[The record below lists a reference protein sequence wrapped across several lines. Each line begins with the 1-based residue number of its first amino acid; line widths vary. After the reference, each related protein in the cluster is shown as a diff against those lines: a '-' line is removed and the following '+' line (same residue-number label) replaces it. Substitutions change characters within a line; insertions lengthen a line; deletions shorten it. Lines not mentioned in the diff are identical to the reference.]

1 MHVRENRAKQ
11 ILATGGTIYTSSVR
25 TTDPALCE
33 ILGYAG
39 FDFVLLDGEH
49 GAIDA
54 SSADGLVQGC
64 HAGGTTP
71 IVRVLRN
78 NDAEAVMNFL
88 DLGAQGILIPHCRN
102 VDDARALQNA
112 SFYPPK
118 GIRGFGPGRGIG
130 WGRVPSD
137 EYFDTI
143 NDTLLLLA
151 LIEDIEGVDN
161 IDEIAAAGLDVLW
174 IGTGDLTLDYGIP
187 GERDHPKIKEAA
199 QRILD
204 ACQTHGIVAGY
215 PARNAEDAMWAHD
228 QGFRAIGF
236 GCAEQYIMQHS
247 RQFLDAV
254 ER

>member
-1 MHVRENRAKQ
+1 MHVRDNRAKQ
-11 ILATGGTIYTSSVR
+11 ILASGGTIYTSSVR

-49 GAIDA
+49 GAIDP
-54 SSADGLVQGC
+54 SSADRLVQGC
-64 HAGGTTP
+64 YAGETTP

-78 NDAEAVMNFL
+78 NDAEAVMHFL
-88 DLGAQGILIPHCRN
+88 DLGAQGILIPHCRT

-112 SFYPPK
+112 AFYPPQ

-130 WGRVPSD
+130 WGRVASK
-137 EYFDTI
+137 EYFETI
-143 NDTLLLLA
+143 NDSILLVA

-161 IDEIAAAGLDVLW
+161 IDAIAAAGLDVLW
-174 IGTGDLTLDYGIP
+174 IGTGDLTLAHGIP

-199 QRILD
+199 GRILE
-204 ACQTHGIVAGY
+204 ACKKHGVAAGY
-215 PARNAEDAMWAHD
+215 PARNADDALWARD

-236 GCAEQYIMQHS
+236 GCAEQYVMQCS
-247 RQFLDAV
+247 REFLDAV
-254 ER
+254 DR